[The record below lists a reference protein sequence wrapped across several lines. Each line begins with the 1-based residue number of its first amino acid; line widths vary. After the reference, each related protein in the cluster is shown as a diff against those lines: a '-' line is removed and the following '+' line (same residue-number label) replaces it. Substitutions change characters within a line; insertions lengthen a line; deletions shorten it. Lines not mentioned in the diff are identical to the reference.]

1 MKQVEEYAP
10 HQKGQITDQT
20 GKAFFLTQGTQTN
33 DKDSYYYY
41 YYSNITNTYILKY
54 QTSIPEAIHRIV

>member
-33 DKDSYYYY
+33 DKG
-41 YYSNITNTYILKY
+41 LKL
-54 QTSIPEAIHRIV
+54 P